1 MHHKASEFLPRDRQ
15 SRNIVAAGFLA
26 GICAPASVEEGI
38 RMEGFYTVLRRSALN
53 FMSHARRFGV
63 GNAIHGFRSGYA
75 SRNTLG
81 AGLRF

>member
-38 RMEGFYTVLRRSALN
+38 RMEGFYTV
-53 FMSHARRFGV
+53 
-63 GNAIHGFRSGYA
+63 
-75 SRNTLG
+75 
-81 AGLRF
+81 